1 MDYREAEGVKKPE
14 KNTPPGVDS
23 GNTPGNYQGQFLA
36 DLWLTISII
45 QNLTE
50 GNPVG
55 IFSECYDLGN
65 TLHINCQHAN
75 QMLIEAARTKQ
86 APGDVITMAK
96 AGYKTEQIWV
106 AIRQR
111 SLAWHAREAGL
122 EDETKKEGDRASSP
136 SDLLRNKEKEKKDKP
151 AHYLTDRE
159 RRKQMIRGRMRRSA
173 SRTRPKRKCIH
184 RKRCDTMRHLN
195 VLLW

>member
-1 MDYREAEGVKKPE
+1 MDYKEAEGVEKPE

-23 GNTPGNYQGQFLA
+23 GNTSGNYHGQFLA
-36 DLWLTISII
+36 DLRQTISII
-45 QNLTE
+45 QNSTRE
-50 GNPVG
+50 NPVV
-55 IFSECYDLGN
+55 IFSECFDLGN
-65 TLHINCQHAN
+65 TLHIGYPHAN

-122 EDETKKEGDRASSP
+122 EDEVKKEGGRVPSP
-136 SDLLRNKEKEKKDKP
+136 ADLLMNKEKEKKDKP

-195 VLLW
+195 VLI